1 MDILKDENNT
11 IIMTTKEIKAV
22 VDILKYGTRAKLEGD
37 LLNALIKL
45 DPYQKK
51 IGGC

>member
-1 MDILKDENNT
+1 MKNNKIT
-11 IIMTTKEIKAV
+11 LTAKEIKAV

-45 DPYQKK
+45 DSYQKK